1 MFHGL
6 TKGDKVLIVALL
18 VISLF
23 SLYIIKE
30 VSGDNGKY
38 VVIESKGEEI
48 KTFVMGPE
56 LEGKIIRVEGA
67 LGHTTIEFGKN
78 KVRVISSACRGKDC
92 IKMSWIENPGEMIVC
107 LPNQVSVRIKGKGK
121 EPQVDGGTY

>member
-23 SLYIIKE
+23 SLYIVKE
-30 VSGDNGKY
+30 VSGDYGKY
-38 VVIESKGEEI
+38 VVIQSKGEGI
-48 KTFVMGPE
+48 RTFVMGPE
-56 LEGKIIRVEGA
+56 LEGKTIKVEGA

-78 KVRVISSACRGKDC
+78 KIRVISSACRGKDC
-92 IKMSWIENPGEMIVC
+92 IKMGWIENPGEMIVC